1 MDEGTFNCSSLL
13 ACLNVFHVLW
23 DTEEGKEEQQ
33 GGITISSCF
42 LLIPLT
48 KQDSV
53 AIIPYYITW
62 KQRMLSNF
70 GLKCLFTYFVFQ
82 APKYCEFLWSKDRAQ
97 HWLWFTEDPMIL
109 ASPRTPLPPQQKASP
124 REWGKDTVRYKSI
137 WFLLLQTPTLLSLLQ
152 PQFFPVHKTC
162 SLTCAWL
169 TPVVYI
175 IGKLTAHN
183 IDSLSLSNI
192 QERFINA

>member
-23 DTEEGKEEQQ
+23 DTEKGKEEQQ
-33 GGITISSCF
+33 RGITISSCF
-42 LLIPLT
+42 LPIPLT

-97 HWLWFTEDPMIL
+97 HWLWFTEDPV
-109 ASPRTPLPPQQKASP
+109 TYHTWYLPAQ
-124 REWGKDTVRYKSI
+124 G
-137 WFLLLQTPTLLSLLQ
+137 LLYHHSKKHLQESGE
-152 PQFFPVHKTC
+152 K
-162 SLTCAWL
+162 
-169 TPVVYI
+169 
-175 IGKLTAHN
+175 
-183 IDSLSLSNI
+183 I
-192 QERFINA
+192 Q